1 MLLQN
6 GIALIIPTISMA
18 DSLSIADRIIRLH
31 TQGEA
36 EEWKRTSFHLLPDT
50 VPFHD
55 LYS

>member
-36 EEWKRTSFHLLPDT
+36 EEWKRISFHLLPDT